1 MEDKLKPT
9 DIDIE
14 NMTTPTKEQIEKIKK
29 KIIKDRIKFLKSIG
43 YTPTEIGL
51 CIEEPY
57 VEDDIKIAITEW
69 EKIRNS
75 PK

>member
-1 MEDKLKPT
+1 MADKVKPT

-14 NMTTPTKEQIEKIKK
+14 NMTKPTKEQIEKVMSKSCAVIMVCQHCQYQGHCFAMAKK
-29 KIIKDRIKFLKSIG
+29 F
-43 YTPTEIGL
+43 
-51 CIEEPY
+51 
-57 VEDDIKIAITEW
+57 ITEW